1 MFKDGVTLS
10 KSAWY
15 MKLLKFMWHY
25 EPENFT
31 NLCPLFWKVVL
42 SIVVF
47 IPWLVIIKPIKTI
60 ANFINKDS
68 NSVLAKIFRLSE
80 KAVVNLVWLTFNLT
94 IGFCFAVFVCNILS
108 NIVNRAFYVSSDKL
122 IILFIGLFVTLL
134 LITLSAVAAIISTN
148 YETIRNEENR
158 KRLCGKA
165 VLKNKRRN
173 LAYRILI
180 KPIVDLFKLAF
191 SYIKSTYD
199 KNCPFI
205 NWKD

>member
-68 NSVLAKIFRLSE
+68 NSVPAKIFRLSE

-94 IGFCFAVFVCNILS
+94 IGFCSAVFVCSIFS
-108 NIVNRAFYVSSDKL
+108 DMVNRAFYVSSDKL
-122 IILFIGLFVTLL
+122 IMLFIWIFITLL
-134 LITLSAVAAIISTN
+134 LISLSTIAAVTITN
-148 YETIRNEENR
+148 YVTIRDEKKEFSE
-158 KRLCGKA
+158 KA